1 MEECRYCHENQVV
14 PVLDKKMEQQPR
26 AGNKY
31 RRSCLSC
38 GRWLPM
44 CSAEYYRAHH
54 NPHVLP
60 IGESEIVPLSEV
72 DVTEKDPMSGH
83 VGRDTKDGD
92 TPWYSSDGHDVVRD
106 RETRDEI
113 LIECVLDM
121 IVEGFLDKET
131 ATQYLSQRF
140 SEANS

>member
-1 MEECRYCHENQVV
+1 
-14 PVLDKKMEQQPR
+14 
-26 AGNKY
+26 
-31 RRSCLSC
+31 
-38 GRWLPM
+38 M

-60 IGESEIVPLSEV
+60 IGENEIVPLSEV
-72 DVTEKDPMSGH
+72 GVTERDPISGL
-83 VGRDTKDGD
+83 VGRDTEGD
-92 TPWYSSDGHDVVRD
+92 DAPRHSSDGHDVVRD

>member
-1 MEECRYCHENQVV
+1 
-14 PVLDKKMEQQPR
+14 
-26 AGNKY
+26 
-31 RRSCLSC
+31 
-38 GRWLPM
+38 M

-72 DVTEKDPMSGH
+72 DVTETDPMSGH